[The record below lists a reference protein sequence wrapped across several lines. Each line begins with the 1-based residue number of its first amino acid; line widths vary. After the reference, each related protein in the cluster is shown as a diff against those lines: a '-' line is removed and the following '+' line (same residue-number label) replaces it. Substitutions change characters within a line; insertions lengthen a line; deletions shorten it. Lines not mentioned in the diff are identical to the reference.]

1 MKIIDMAEIQVV
13 SGRGGNG
20 AIAFR
25 REKYVAN
32 GGPSG
37 GDGGRGGSVMIQ
49 ASPELHTLLD
59 YHYRHICK
67 AGNGDDG
74 GAKQMSG
81 KSGEDLIIKVPLG
94 TVIKDKDTGKILA
107 DMVDPDKPVVI
118 AKGGRGGKGNMH
130 FATATYQTPRFAK
143 PGTEGETRN
152 LILELKTIADVGL
165 VGLPN
170 AGKSSLLAAISAARP
185 KIADYPFTTLQ
196 PNLGSVRFPDGDGC
210 IVADIPGLIEGAHT
224 GIGLGHE
231 FLRHIERTRLLIH
244 LVDISAPTPLQDFL
258 TIQQELHQHPAH
270 LDQKPQLLVLNKSD
284 LCDAETIELWREQ
297 FASHS
302 VYPIHVISALNRLD
316 LKPLL
321 YAIQN
326 QLATLPIPEPMII
339 IEEPELLG
347 DTETAPTYTI
357 SVEDGVFVVES
368 PQLEKMAY
376 LSDLDDSR
384 ALFRFQKIL
393 HRSGLIRALAEH
405 GAQPGD
411 TVRLGS
417 LEFEHL

>member
-37 GDGGRGGSVMIQ
+37 GDGGRGGSVIIQ

-59 YHYRHICK
+59 FHYRHICK

-94 TVIKDKDTGKILA
+94 TLVKDKETGKILA
-107 DMVDPDKPVVI
+107 DMVDPDKNFVI
-118 AKGGRGGKGNMH
+118 AKGGKGGKGNMH

-143 PGTEGETRN
+143 PGTEGQTRN

-224 GIGLGHE
+224 GVGLGHE

-244 LVDISAPTPLQDFL
+244 LVDVSAMNPLEDFE
-258 TIQQELHQHPAH
+258 TIQEELRQHPAH

-284 LCDAETIELWREQ
+284 LCDEETLTLWREQ
-297 FASHS
+297 FAAQSA
-302 VYPIHVISALNRLD
+302 YPLHVISALNRLE

-321 YAIQN
+321 YAVQN
-326 QLATLPIPEPMII
+326 LLGTIPIPEPLIVI
-339 IEEPELLG
+339 NEPEPLL
-347 DTETAPTYTI
+347 DTEITPTYTI
-357 SVEDGVFVVES
+357 VMEDGVYVVES
-368 PQLEKMAY
+368 TQLEKMAY

-384 ALFRFQKIL
+384 ALFRFQNPASCGINPSTCRTWGPARRYCSNWL
-393 HRSGLIRALAEH
+393 
-405 GAQPGD
+405 PGI
-411 TVRLGS
+411 
-417 LEFEHL
+417 